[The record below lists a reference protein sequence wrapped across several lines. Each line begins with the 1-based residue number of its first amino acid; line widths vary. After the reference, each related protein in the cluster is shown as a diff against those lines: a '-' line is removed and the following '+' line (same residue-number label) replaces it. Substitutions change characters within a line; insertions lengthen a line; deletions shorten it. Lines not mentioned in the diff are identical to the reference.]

1 MITVA
6 NQQHFS
12 QEMKNYY
19 NSLPAFVQESI
30 SQSTSS
36 FNNLDEL
43 RSFAEKIKAGRK
55 DGSCGHC

>member
-1 MITVA
+1 MA

-19 NSLPAFVQESI
+19 DSLPSFIQESI

-43 RSFAEKIKAGRK
+43 RSFAEKMRSNRK
-55 DGSCGHC
+55 GESCGHC

>member
-43 RSFAEKIKAGRK
+43 RSFVEKIKAGRK

>member
-1 MITVA
+1 MA
-6 NQQHFS
+6 DQHQFT

-19 NSLPAFVQESI
+19 HSLPAFIQESI

-43 RSFAEKIKAGRK
+43 RSFAQKVRSSHK
-55 DGSCGHC
+55 DSSSGHCC